1 VVHAAGV
8 VRDQILMRMDR
19 ERFDSVLRPKI
30 LGAWALHRLL
40 ADEPLD
46 FFVLFS
52 SIASLVTSTGQTN
65 YAAGN
70 AFLDALA
77 FYRRAQG
84 LPATS
89 INWGP
94 WAVGM
99 IDQLNLAEHYA
110 QRGMTVIR
118 PEQGLYIMDLLMGHN
133 PIQSAVLAADWPRV
147 FESYPYIPPMI
158 HHLGQEE
165 TAEEASEGTES
176 VLERLLRATTEERR
190 LIVET
195 YLQEVIGRVLRI
207 DPAQLGVQD
216 QLNTLGMDSMMAIE
230 LKNRVEQTLSVSP
243 SVVQLLQGATI
254 TDLAADLVTQLP
266 QPGVTVDGDLLAETV
281 DALND
286 DTIAALLD
294 DIEHLTQ
301 EEIAQL
307 LAGEFQAQEVA

>member
-1 VVHAAGV
+1 
-8 VRDQILMRMDR
+8 
-19 ERFDSVLRPKI
+19 
-30 LGAWALHRLL
+30 
-40 ADEPLD
+40 
-46 FFVLFS
+46 
-52 SIASLVTSTGQTN
+52 
-65 YAAGN
+65 
-70 AFLDALA
+70 
-77 FYRRAQG
+77 
-84 LPATS
+84 
-89 INWGP
+89 
-94 WAVGM
+94 
-99 IDQLNLAEHYA
+99 
-110 QRGMTVIR
+110 
-118 PEQGLYIMDLLMGHN
+118 
-133 PIQSAVLAADWPRV
+133 
-147 FESYPYIPPMI
+147 
-158 HHLGQEE
+158 
-165 TAEEASEGTES
+165 